1 MASSVYKKRLCRTRK
16 SVAEKDNTEEN
27 TDSLLSLDQK
37 GLALKSALP
46 EILSAFNHE
55 VEVDLD
61 IVSIKIAAENIKSAC
76 LELRNNDDLSFDYLL
91 LLCVVDYEEYL
102 QVVYF
107 LYSTSKKHIV
117 TLKVDLSPDDP
128 SINSV
133 TSVWPG
139 ANWYERESHD
149 LFGVFFVGHP
159 NLKPLLLYDGF
170 EGYPGRKSF
179 AFNDY
184 EDW

>member
-1 MASSVYKKRLCRTRK
+1 M
-16 SVAEKDNTEEN
+16 AEKDNTEEN
-27 TDSLLSLDQK
+27 TDSFLSLDQK

-55 VEVDLD
+55 VEVDFD

-76 LELRNNDDLSFDYLL
+76 LELRNNDDLLFDYLL

-102 QVVYF
+102 QVVYL
-107 LYSTSKKHIV
+107 LYSTSKKHLV

-149 LFGVFFVGHP
+149 LFGVFFENHP
-159 NLKPLLLYDGF
+159 DLSPLLLYEGF
-170 EGYPGRKSF
+170 EGFPGRK
-179 AFNDY
+179 NY
-184 EDW
+184 EMPEYKEW